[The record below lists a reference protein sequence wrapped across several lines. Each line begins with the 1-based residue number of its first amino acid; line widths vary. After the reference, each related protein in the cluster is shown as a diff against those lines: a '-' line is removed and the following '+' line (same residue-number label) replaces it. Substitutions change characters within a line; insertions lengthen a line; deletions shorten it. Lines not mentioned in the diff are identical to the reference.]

1 MRKSLLLLAVVVQL
15 AIAQT
20 SSPPDFMRGVPMPK
34 AGEIITT
41 PFAALPKETQRILTQ
56 DQHVTA
62 DGVRVLQSTEAHVHL
77 LDKALS
83 LAVSKGPDNMP
94 MDRVTAFA
102 RWQFLGYVLD
112 GPETHRVNRLWRD
125 NQGRL
130 VMLTEWDYK
139 ATGGGVHRFAEFL
152 TERVRGEPAALALS
166 RAPQS
171 SSALW
176 KLGWTT
182 GEKDYELYVAEPQL
196 ADADINVHRQIVLS
210 YANAIGE

>member
-1 MRKSLLLLAVVVQL
+1 MRKSFLLLVAVVPL

-20 SSPPDFMRGVPMPK
+20 PPPPDLVRAVPMPK
-34 AGEIITT
+34 AGEVITT
-41 PFAALPKETQRILTQ
+41 PLAALPKETQRILTQ
-56 DQHVTA
+56 NQHVTA
-62 DGVRVLQSTEAHVHL
+62 DGVRVVQTTDAHVHL
-77 LDKALS
+77 LDKTLS
-83 LAVSKGPDNMP
+83 LAVPKGPDDVP

-125 NQGRL
+125 DQGRL

-139 ATGGGVHRFAEFL
+139 ASGGGVHQFAELL
-152 TERVRGEPAALALS
+152 TERVRGTPAILALA

-171 SSALW
+171 SGGLW
-176 KLGWTT
+176 DLVWTT
-182 GEKDYELYVAEPQL
+182 DKKSYELYVSEPQL
-196 ADADINVHRQIVLS
+196 ADAEIKAHREMVLG

>member
-1 MRKSLLLLAVVVQL
+1 
-15 AIAQT
+15 
-20 SSPPDFMRGVPMPK
+20 MPK
-34 AGEIITT
+34 AGEVITT
-41 PFAALPKETQRILTQ
+41 PFAALPQETQRILTQ

-62 DGVRVLQSTEAHVHL
+62 DGVRVLQSTETHVHL

-83 LAVSKGPDNMP
+83 LAVSKGPDNVP

-139 ATGGGVHRFAEFL
+139 ASGGGVHRFAELL
-152 TERVRGEPAALALS
+152 TERVRGLPAILALARAPDLTAALWELD
-166 RAPQS
+166 
-171 SSALW
+171 W
-176 KLGWTT
+176 VTDTKF
-182 GEKDYELYVAEPQL
+182 YELYVFEPEL
-196 ADADINVHRQIVLS
+196 ADADINAHRKIVLA